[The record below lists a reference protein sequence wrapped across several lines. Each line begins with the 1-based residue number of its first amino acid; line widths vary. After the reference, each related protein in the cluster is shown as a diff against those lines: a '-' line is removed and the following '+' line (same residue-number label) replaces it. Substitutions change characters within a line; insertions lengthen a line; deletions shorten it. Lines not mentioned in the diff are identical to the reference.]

1 MFELAVGSTPCELNA
16 GDYKRLAGLSEGYS
30 GSDIAIAVQDALMQ
44 PVRKIQTATH
54 YKKVTVDGQEKL
66 TPCSPGDAGA
76 MEMDWT
82 QVDSEQLQEPPLNL
96 KDFEKAIR
104 TARPTVS
111 GEDLK
116 RNAEWTKE
124 FGSEGN

>member
-54 YKKVTVDGQEKL
+54 YKKVRLPPPQSLFPSHT
-66 TPCSPGDAGA
+66 SP
-76 MEMDWT
+76 
-82 QVDSEQLQEPPLNL
+82 SQLN
-96 KDFEKAIR
+96 
-104 TARPTVS
+104 
-111 GEDLK
+111 
-116 RNAEWTKE
+116 N
-124 FGSEGN
+124 